1 MSRQLRSVFGADA
14 ASRRAAISA
23 GAVLIVVLAV
33 ESVGLKS
40 GSLGLVLVG
49 AVAAIALAVILL
61 RADLERAGLYAALA
75 CAFTLT
81 WNGWFIGPIRPG
93 DVLILFTLVLVLAA
107 NPNDAFRIPP
117 WWIKQLAVVIIL
129 IAVITIY
136 FPPDPIYLANRIVL
150 TATGKPTVSTKGAIS
165 AANLGVA
172 FKFVVAVFATPVAFT
187 GIAIRDRRSVRWLAV
202 AFATGA
208 GLSGLVATSDH
219 LGTNLGRYLTG
230 LPNIGNRQ
238 IGFAYQPNFLAAGL
252 CLATPLAFW
261 MIVTGSRRE
270 RLFGSAALIGCLGGV
285 YASGSRGGA
294 VSILLVLGLSMVVHK
309 RTRVHAPYVALAGVL
324 VGMVVATLLP
334 DVWMK
339 ILRATRLIGGVVT
352 AGSDSV
358 RSIVGAQ
365 GVRDFYHSPLHGIG
379 LQVSFDASQVYLQEL
394 ASGGLLLFFAMQIYM
409 LGAII
414 TALRRMNADPLAGAL
429 LASLLITLV
438 LNVFEADLTDRFY
451 YVPAAILVALMH
463 TARTGSQDDAADE
476 AELVSTA

>member
-172 FKFVVAVFATPVAFT
+172 FKFVV
-187 GIAIRDRRSVRWLAV
+187 
-202 AFATGA
+202 
-208 GLSGLVATSDH
+208 
-219 LGTNLGRYLTG
+219 
-230 LPNIGNRQ
+230 NR
-238 IGFAYQPNFLAAGL
+238 
-252 CLATPLAFW
+252 
-261 MIVTGSRRE
+261 
-270 RLFGSAALIGCLGGV
+270 
-285 YASGSRGGA
+285 
-294 VSILLVLGLSMVVHK
+294 
-309 RTRVHAPYVALAGVL
+309 
-324 VGMVVATLLP
+324 
-334 DVWMK
+334 
-339 ILRATRLIGGVVT
+339 
-352 AGSDSV
+352 
-358 RSIVGAQ
+358 
-365 GVRDFYHSPLHGIG
+365 
-379 LQVSFDASQVYLQEL
+379 FDAPVTHQVFNLPI
-394 ASGGLLLFFAMQIYM
+394 S
-409 LGAII
+409 
-414 TALRRMNADPLAGAL
+414 LRG
-429 LASLLITLV
+429 TLT
-438 LNVFEADLTDRFY
+438 F
-451 YVPAAILVALMH
+451 
-463 TARTGSQDDAADE
+463 
-476 AELVSTA
+476 